1 LSIPKDI
8 LADDI
13 TNAGRGETLI
23 GNLLA
28 ASMISDAIKILF

>member
-13 TNAGRGETLI
+13 TNTGRNETLI
-23 GNLLA
+23 GNL
-28 ASMISDAIKILF
+28 

>member
-13 TNAGRGETLI
+13 TNTGRNETLI
-23 GNLLA
+23 GNLIA
-28 ASMISDAIKILF
+28 ASM